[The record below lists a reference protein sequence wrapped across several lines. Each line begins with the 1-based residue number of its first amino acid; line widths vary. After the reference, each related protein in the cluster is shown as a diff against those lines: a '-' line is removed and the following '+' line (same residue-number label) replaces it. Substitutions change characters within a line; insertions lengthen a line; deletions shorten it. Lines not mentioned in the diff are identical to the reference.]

1 MVSKEKVQVMKV
13 EEKDLIITDPC
24 YISDSLDWGNSF
36 DYDDLIIKDPHFSVY
51 EWEETGYGDGSP
63 IVFSI
68 PSNKNPEKYVENIGV
83 DDDYDREDL
92 GECGVDSGS
101 FGVFI
106 LEEALSYDPNFLESL
121 PENCYRII
129 KNFTGTV
136 YSGRDSKGYTH
147 FILQPEDKTERII
160 ITD

>member
-1 MVSKEKVQVMKV
+1 MKI
-13 EEKDLIITDPC
+13 EGKDLIITDPC
-24 YISDSLDWGNSF
+24 YFSSDSDWGDSF
-36 DYDDLIIKDPHFSVY
+36 DYDERIIKDPHFSVY

-68 PSNKNPEKYVENIGV
+68 PSNKNLEKYVKNLG
-83 DDDYDREDL
+83 DCDREYL

-106 LEEALSYDPNFLESL
+106 LEEVLSYNPSFLESI
-121 PENCYRII
+121 PKNCYYIV

-136 YSGRDSKGYTH
+136 YSVYDSEEYTH
-147 FILQPEDKTERII
+147 FIFQPEDKTERII